1 MIKIRIINRI
11 FWGAFMTDSYIEI
24 ARNKKAR
31 FDYEILDTFEAGIVL
46 VGSEVKSLRQKKASI
61 QESYAWVKNGELYLT
76 GMNIATYE
84 MANRFN
90 HEPVHDR
97 KLLLHKHEIKRLT
110 GKIQEKG
117 LTVVPLRLYFKNGKV
132 KVELGLAKGKAK
144 YDKRRDIQKRDVDRD
159 MQREWK
165 NYR

>member
-1 MIKIRIINRI
+1 MSDAI
-11 FWGAFMTDSYIEI
+11 IEI

-31 FDYEILDTFEAGIVL
+31 FDYEIMDTFEAGIML
-46 VGSEVKSLRQKKASI
+46 AGSEVKSLRQKKASI
-61 QESYAWVKNGELYLT
+61 QEAYARIKNGEAYLT

-97 KLLLHKHEIKRLT
+97 KLLLHKQEIKRLI
-110 GKIQEKG
+110 GKVQEKG
-117 LTVVPLRLYFKNGKV
+117 FTLVPLRLYFKNGKV

-144 YDKRRDIQKRDVDRD
+144 YDKRRDIQKRDVEREI
-159 MQREWK
+159 QREWK
-165 NYR
+165 NYKR